1 MTMGELALLYNGERL
16 LQGGGP
22 ARLHVVPMTG
32 WKRTMWLDQTG
43 LPWRK
48 PSPNLLTLQS
58 LTAYI
63 GTCLLEA
70 LNVSEGRGSPAP
82 FEMIGAPWLDH
93 VEAARL
99 LNALALPGVRF
110 DTVTFTPTQQ
120 PFHSRPPELAGQ
132 SLKGIQLRVT
142 DRDAF
147 QPYRA
152 GIALVWAVHRLHA
165 DRLVWNDAVLDR
177 LVATPRLKAMITAG
191 KTPAEIYTSWE
202 REVAEFRE
210 LRARYLIY

>member
-1 MTMGELALLYNGERL
+1 
-16 LQGGGP
+16 
-22 ARLHVVPMTG
+22 
-32 WKRTMWLDQTG
+32 MWLDETG

-48 PSPNLLTLQS
+48 PSPNLVTLQS
-58 LTAYI
+58 LTAYV
-63 GTCLLEA
+63 GTCLFEA

-99 LNALALPGVRF
+99 LNGLRLPGVRF

-120 PFHSRPPELAGQ
+120 MFHSRPPELAGQ
-132 SLKGIQLRVT
+132 RLNGLQLRVT
-142 DRDAF
+142 DRNAF

-152 GIALVWAVHRLHA
+152 GVALVWAVHRLHA
-165 DRLVWNDAVLDR
+165 DRLTWNDAVLDR

-191 KTPAEIYTSWE
+191 RTPAEIFASWDQ
-202 REVAEFRE
+202 EVEAF
-210 LRARYLIY
+210 LRVRGKYLLYR